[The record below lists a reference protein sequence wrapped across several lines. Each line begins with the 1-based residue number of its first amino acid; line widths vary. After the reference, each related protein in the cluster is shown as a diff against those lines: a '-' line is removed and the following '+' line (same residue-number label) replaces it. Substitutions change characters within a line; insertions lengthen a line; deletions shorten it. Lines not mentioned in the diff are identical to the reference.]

1 MAMSVKSV
9 IMVVVSLV
17 VIAVVL
23 PIGIGLTSAM
33 GDAQIY
39 AYNYTGLNE
48 SAVVLSDLADP
59 TVITLL
65 TILLPILAVIGIILA
80 FIPRGGE

>member
-1 MAMSVKSV
+1 MAISVKNV

-23 PIGIGLTSAM
+23 PLGIGLISAM
-33 GDAQIY
+33 GDASVTVNGT
-39 AYNYTGLNE
+39 AYL
-48 SAVVLSDLADP
+48 LSELADP